1 MSTAACFSGSALDW
15 ASQRRS
21 DGPWLAA
28 RLADDSARFLPFL
41 KLKPLIR
48 LEPEPDLGWLTRARA
63 GEHLEADACVVFLGL
78 DGDAARFAFDLSS
91 SPAPVAA
98 AEFADIGKFIDVRSI
113 AAQLEAGRAAI
124 LAQARPLLDWHDRHG
139 FCANCG
145 APSELRNGG
154 HLRRCGECGAEHFPR
169 TDPVVIML
177 PIRDGRCLLGNN
189 RRFPGTLYSA
199 LAGFLEPGESI
210 EDAVKRETREE
221 VGIEV
226 AAVRYIASQP
236 WPFPSSLMIGCFA
249 EAESTEIT
257 LDREELLDARWF
269 TRAEL
274 AAALGAQAS
283 GKELDGV
290 PLLPPPLAIAHTL
303 MRIWIDETN

>member
-1 MSTAACFSGSALDW
+1 MPAAACFSGSPLDW
-15 ASQRRS
+15 ASSRRA
-21 DGPWLAA
+21 DAAWLAA
-28 RLADDSARFLPFL
+28 RLADDSARLLPFL
-41 KLKPLIR
+41 NLKPLIR
-48 LEPEPDLGWLTRARA
+48 LEPEPDLGWLTRARL
-63 GEHLEADACVVFLGL
+63 GEHLGADARVVFLGL
-78 DGDAARFAFDLSS
+78 DGEAARFALDLSS
-91 SPAPVAA
+91 SPAAVAA
-98 AEFADIGKFIDVRSI
+98 EDFADVGKFIDVRSI
-113 AAQLEAGRAAI
+113 AAQLEAGSTAV

-145 APSELRNGG
+145 APSEIANGG
-154 HLRRCGECGAEHFPR
+154 YLRRCTACGAEHFPR

-177 PIRDGRCLLGNN
+177 PLRDGSCLLGNN

-210 EDAVKRETREE
+210 EEAVRRETLEE

-226 AAVRYIASQP
+226 ANVRYVASQP

-249 EAESTEIT
+249 EAASGEIT

-274 AAALGAQAS
+274 AAALGAQAA
-283 GKELDGV
+283 GKELDGA

-303 MRIWIDETN
+303 MRIWIDEIN